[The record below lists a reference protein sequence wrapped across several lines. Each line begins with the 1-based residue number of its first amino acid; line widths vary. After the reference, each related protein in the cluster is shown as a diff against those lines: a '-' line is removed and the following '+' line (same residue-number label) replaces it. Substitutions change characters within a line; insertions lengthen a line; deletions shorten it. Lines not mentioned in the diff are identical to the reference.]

1 METTKR
7 GTFTGASKLLEPG
20 MLVQARLAWRLLRDQ
35 RVSSLKFAL
44 PVLLFIYVVSP
55 LDAIPDLLP
64 IIGQTDDLGA
74 AVATLMLM
82 IRLLPRLAPGH
93 VVDDHLRTMNRGSE
107 EWEPRAQGAEQVIDA
122 RFSVRG

>member
-1 METTKR
+1 M
-7 GTFTGASKLLEPG
+7 
-20 MLVQARLAWRLLRDQ
+20 
-35 RVSSLKFAL
+35 
-44 PVLLFIYVVSP
+44 VSP

-82 IRLLPRLAPGH
+82 IRLLPKVAPGH
-93 VVDDHLRTMNRGSE
+93 VVDDHLRNMNRGSE
-107 EWEPRAQGAEQVIDA
+107 EWEPRAQEGAEQVIDA